1 MPEEGRSTAKHAQT
15 FGEFQTG
22 WAPLWTDPLSPR
34 PPRWVFLLVRP
45 HKVSNKVSNV
55 LFELCE
61 RTEREREAHRS
72 TLLSFGGGVINAV
85 KMRLSL

>member
-1 MPEEGRSTAKHAQT
+1 
-15 FGEFQTG
+15 
-22 WAPLWTDPLSPR
+22 
-34 PPRWVFLLVRP
+34 
-45 HKVSNKVSNV
+45 VSNKVSNV

-85 KMRLSL
+85 KNALVSLARFWCTRDAAV